1 MPTIQFSIAGAE
13 AGSAIKAITGLTLAR
28 TIAIGVSRGEGA
40 QDTLIEADPKRH
52 VVALAFAGGPTLY
65 VNPADVAALLGSTG
79 GTSRGAD
86 GVAEGVVR
94 IGAALPGV
102 ASRGIG
108 DMILSGFGLFDLGID
123 KAADLA
129 TPKIAGLIENS
140 VNPGVWKLACD
151 TLPVKTALTVKMP
164 ANTPVDQALLIF
176 IHGTGSC
183 TGGGFAGLWLNNKD
197 MLRELFGRYPDRVFA
212 LDHKTLTES
221 PIQNAIALA
230 EALPQGARVHLVTH
244 SRGGLVA
251 DLLSRAQRWPA
262 DGDASGPAADP
273 FDAKD
278 IQAFAGEK
286 QYEGYGALLEKLGA
300 LLKSKRIIVE
310 RVVRV
315 ASPSRGTILAS
326 RRLDLYLSTLSWLVG
341 KAADAAAVAGLIPV
355 AGVIGAAE
363 ALAKLAAAIAH
374 NRTDAEKLP
383 GIEAMMP
390 ERKIVAMLNRTDVR
404 VGGDLRAIAGDIETG
419 DSFGAWLKVKLVDAF
434 YWEDHDLVVNTS
446 SMDKGPRRLPGKA
459 SRLFD
464 QGPKVDHFSYFS
476 NRRTARALNEALK
489 EPPPTGF
496 TLTEA
501 AGESVGRGARAVRG
515 EATPER
521 PAVVVLHGIMGS
533 NLKAGDV
540 RVWFRL
546 GRIVVGDFPKL
557 AFGQAGVTPD
567 GLIGR
572 AYDRLLDT
580 LAATHEVIP
589 FAYDWRAPI
598 EDASRQLERVVSAA
612 LDARKS
618 SRQPVRIVA
627 HSMGGLVT
635 RALQW
640 QAPQT
645 WERMM
650 SNPGARILMLGVP
663 NQGSMTPAAV
673 LTGRDAFVNMLE
685 GVDLVHG
692 PKEFLAV
699 AAGFPGF
706 LQLLACAEDSTQDW
720 YSAAA
725 WEALLSIDKARPE
738 MDFSGE
744 SPRPIMRR
752 DWTAPTQAVLD
763 SARAFQRKLAQQ
775 DLKPYADRI
784 HIVHGC
790 ARETPVRAAQVDGA
804 FEFECVAEGDGRVT
818 WKAGRI
824 PEVKTSEWY
833 VDAAHGDLADA
844 EDAFIGY
851 VQLLRDGTT
860 LNLATTPPKRGFFR
874 SADGSAAAPDARSR
888 YGFAIARFPATEEEL
903 VDAALGAWPRV
914 KRAERHL
921 PAVAVKVLHANLRYI
936 DDPVMLGHQAGT
948 GLYSAEK
955 FLDGVFKQRLSEA
968 IRLEVYPGPLGT
980 SDSFLPPQDDSGN
993 GVRVRPERAI
1003 IVGLGEV
1010 GELTPA
1016 NLQGTVGAALVRYA
1030 QREAQRSAS
1039 DGKPLEL
1046 SVASLLIGT
1055 GASNISVADSVQAI
1069 MFAVQDAN
1077 ARLAQAELRPDAR
1090 FVGLTFVDY
1099 YENMAIE
1106 ALRAALMVAKD
1117 RPALQVAKE
1126 LARKGAVYERNRL
1139 KPDAGGW
1146 PQFISITENQ
1156 HGELVFSLA
1165 TDRARSQVL
1174 EQATQR
1180 ALIDRLVRDGEAS
1193 TGNSD
1198 AIGEMLFE
1206 LLVPNDLKEDADAGR
1221 ALVLDVDAAAAAYP
1235 WEMLIKTV
1243 NGNQRRLSL
1252 IGPVVRKLKLTQFRK
1267 HPNDARGR
1275 RALVIG
1281 APLCPTLPRLPGALA
1296 EAQEVARVLQAD
1308 HARGAG
1314 ADAEVKLLPERPML
1328 EILRAVFDKHWRIM
1342 HFAGHGMYRPKKE
1355 GEQGHDLS
1363 GMVLSD
1369 GVALSPIEIGQMRSV
1384 PQLVFV
1390 NCCSLGKIE
1399 PGMATEKLN
1408 ETTLTSRRGEYAA
1421 NLAEQL
1427 IRNGVR
1433 CVVAAAWAVDDNA
1446 ASEFARTFYSSLL
1459 DGAPFGQAVLAAREM
1474 TFRRHPNCN
1483 TWAAYQCYGDLEW
1496 RYQEKGS
1503 LSASGAGYQE
1513 ILVESELLERLEAIL
1528 VQSDGAAGGTEAHK
1542 ALTARLAALERDYG
1556 AKWNDSGEVAESF
1569 AAALAALGDMTK
1581 AIDWY
1586 DRAVRSHQGNARF
1599 KAMEQWINLRVRAAQ
1614 AGGLKKRKDVEK
1626 ALAELQALIGI
1637 APTPERRS
1645 LMGSAYKRMAL
1656 LLEPDSPSLGKT
1668 LDAMQKAY
1676 ENAIELTSKAKRH
1689 ASFYP
1694 AMNAAAAAIGRQLA
1708 AGETRGEPALKEA
1721 FTRCEQLIA
1730 EANNKAADFWT
1741 HTAEIELA
1749 LYRSLHAGSL
1759 TRECDAL
1766 QARYTTLA
1774 GRSGTRR
1781 EWGSVRDQLEFL
1793 LFTTGKKAQPRSRV
1807 ATRTPLDKLFKG
1819 VSKLAE

>member
-13 AGSAIKAITGLTLAR
+13 AGSAIQPITGLPLAR
-28 TIAIGVSRGEGA
+28 TIAIGVSRGEGT
-40 QDTLIEADPKRH
+40 QDTLIEADAERH

-79 GTSRGAD
+79 GASRGAD
-86 GVAEGVVR
+86 GVADGVVR

-108 DMILSGFGLFDLGID
+108 DMILSGFGLFDFGTD

-129 TPKIAGLIENS
+129 TPMIAELIEKS
-140 VNPGVWKLACD
+140 VNPGVWKLTHD
-151 TLPVKTALTVKMP
+151 TLPVKTALAVKM
-164 ANTPVDQALLIF
+164 AADTPVDQPLLIF

-197 MLRELFGRYPDRVFA
+197 MLKELFERYPERVFA

-230 EALPQGARVHLVTH
+230 KALPQGARVHLVTH

-262 DGDASGPAADP
+262 DGDASGQAADP

-278 IQAFAGEK
+278 IALFAGDE
-286 QYEGYGALLEKLGA
+286 QYKDYDKRLQELGN
-300 LLKSKRIIVE
+300 LLKAKRIVVE

-341 KAADAAAVAGLIPV
+341 KAAEAAAVAGLVPV

-374 NRTDAEKLP
+374 KRTDAKALP

-404 VGGDLRAIAGDIETG
+404 VGGDLRAIAGDIEAG
-419 DSFGAWLKVKLVDAF
+419 DTLGAWLKVKLVDAF

-496 TLTEA
+496 TLTES

-515 EATPER
+515 EATPDR
-521 PAVVVLHGIMGS
+521 PAVVVLNGIMGS

-540 RVWFRL
+540 RVWLRL

-572 AYDRLLDT
+572 AYDRLLAT

-598 EDASRQLERVVSAA
+598 EDAARQLDRVVTAA

-650 SNPGARILMLGVP
+650 SMPEARILMLGVP
-663 NQGSMTPAAV
+663 NQGSMAPAAV

-685 GVDLVHG
+685 AVDLVHG
-692 PKEFLAV
+692 PKEFLSV

-706 LQLLACAEDSTQDW
+706 LQLLACPEDATQDW
-720 YSAAA
+720 YNAAA
-725 WEALLSIDKARPE
+725 WEALLSIDQARPD

-752 DWTAPTQAVLD
+752 DWTAPAQAVLD

-824 PEVKTSEWY
+824 PDVKTSEWY

-874 SADGSAAAPDARSR
+874 SADGSAVAPDARSR

-980 SDSFLPPQDDSGN
+980 SDSFLPPQDDSGT

-1016 NLQGTVGAALVRYA
+1016 NLQGTVAAALVRYA

-1039 DGKPLEL
+1039 EGKPLEL

-1055 GASNISVADSVQAI
+1055 GASNISVANSVQAI

-1077 ARLAQAELRPDAR
+1077 ARLAQAQLRPDAR

-1117 RPALQVAKE
+1117 RPALQVEKK
-1126 LARKGAVYERNRL
+1126 LARKGMVYERNRL
-1139 KPDAGGW
+1139 KPDVGGW

-1156 HGELVFSLA
+1156 HRELVFSLA

-1180 ALIDRLVRDGEAS
+1180 SLIDRLVRDGEAS

-1198 AIGEMLFE
+1198 AIGELLFE

-1221 ALVLDVDAAAAAYP
+1221 ALVLDVDTAAAAYP

-1252 IGPVVRKLKLTQFRK
+1252 ISPVVRKLKLTQFRK
-1267 HPNDARGR
+1267 HPNDARGH

-1308 HARGAG
+1308 QSRG
-1314 ADAEVKLLPERPML
+1314 ADAEVKLLPEKPML

-1355 GEQGHDLS
+1355 GEQGQDLS
-1363 GMVLSD
+1363 GMVLSE
-1369 GVALSPIEIGQMRSV
+1369 GVVLSPIEIGQMRSV

-1399 PGMATEKLN
+1399 PGVATEKLN

-1446 ASEFARTFYSSLL
+1446 ASDFAQTFYSSLL

-1474 TFRRHPNCN
+1474 TFRRHPGCN

-1496 RYQEKGS
+1496 RYLEKGS
-1503 LSASGAGYQE
+1503 LSASGAGDQE

-1556 AKWNDSGEVAESF
+1556 ARWSDSGAVAESF
-1569 AAALAALGDMTK
+1569 ATALAALGETAK

-1586 DRAVRSHQGNARF
+1586 GRAVRSHQGDARF

-1614 AGGLKKRKDVEK
+1614 AGGAEKKKDVEN
-1626 ALAELQALIGI
+1626 ALAELKALIGI
-1637 APTPERRS
+1637 APTPERAS

-1656 LLEPDSPSLGKT
+1656 LLEPDSKELGTT
-1668 LDAMQKAY
+1668 LGAMQQAY
-1676 ENAIELTSKAKRH
+1676 ESAERLTLEAKLYT
-1689 ASFYP
+1689 SFYP
-1694 AMNAAAAAIGRQLA
+1694 AMNAVAAAVGRQLA
-1708 AGETRGEPALKEA
+1708 AGETRGDPKLEET
-1721 FTRCEQLIA
+1721 FTRCEELVA
-1730 EANNKAADFWT
+1730 EANKQAADFWS

-1759 TRECDAL
+1759 TRECAAL
-1766 QARYTTLA
+1766 EARYTTLA

-1781 EWGSVRDQLEFL
+1781 EWGSVRDQLAFL
-1793 LFTTGKKAQPRSRV
+1793 LFTTGEKVEPRGRV
-1807 ATRTPLDKLFKG
+1807 ATRKALDRLFKA
-1819 VSKLAE
+1819 VSKLAQ

>member
-13 AGSAIKAITGLTLAR
+13 AGSAIQPITGLPLAR
-28 TIAIGVSRGEGA
+28 NIAIGVSRGEGA
-40 QDTLIEADPKRH
+40 QDTLIEADAERH

-65 VNPADVAALLGSTG
+65 VNPADVAALLGGTG
-79 GTSRGAD
+79 GASRGAD

-108 DMILSGFGLFDLGID
+108 DMILSGFGLFDFGTD

-129 TPKIAGLIENS
+129 TPKIAQSIENS
-140 VNPGVWKLACD
+140 VSPGVWKLTHD

-164 ANTPVDQALLIF
+164 ANTPVDQPLLIF

-183 TGGGFAGLWLNNKD
+183 TGGGFAGLWLDNKE
-197 MLRELFGRYPDRVFA
+197 MLGELFERYPDRVFA

-262 DGDASGPAADP
+262 DGDASGTAADP

-278 IQAFAGEK
+278 IAFFAGDE
-286 QYEGYGALLEKLGA
+286 QYKDYDKRLQELGN
-300 LLKSKRIIVE
+300 LLKNKRIIVE

-341 KAADAAAVAGLIPV
+341 KAADAAAVAGLLPV

-374 NRTDAEKLP
+374 KRTDAKELP

-501 AGESVGRGARAVRG
+501 LGEPVGRGARAVRA
-515 EATPER
+515 EATPDR

-546 GRIVVGDFPKL
+546 GRIVAGDFPKL

-598 EDASRQLERVVSAA
+598 EDATRQLDRVVTAA

-650 SNPGARILMLGVP
+650 STPGARILMLGVP
-663 NQGSMTPAAV
+663 NQGSMAPAAV

-692 PKEFLAV
+692 PKEFLSV

-720 YSAAA
+720 YNAAA
-725 WEALLSIDKARPE
+725 WEALLSIDKARPD

-824 PEVKTSEWY
+824 PEVNAPQWY

-860 LNLATTPPKRGFFR
+860 LSLATTPPKRGFFR
-874 SADGSAAAPDARSR
+874 SADGSAAVPDARSR

-914 KRAERHL
+914 KRTARHL

-936 DDPVMLGHQAGT
+936 DDPLMLGHQAGT

-955 FLDGVFKQRLSEA
+955 FLDGVYRQRLSEA
-968 IRLEVYPGPLGT
+968 IRLDVYPGALGT
-980 SDSFLPPQDDSGN
+980 SDSFLPPQDASAK

-1016 NLQGTVGAALVRYA
+1016 NLQTTIGAALVRFA
-1030 QREAQRSAS
+1030 QGEAQHSAP
-1039 DGKPLEL
+1039 DAGPLEL
-1046 SVASLLIGT
+1046 VVASLLIGT
-1055 GASNISVADSVQAI
+1055 GASNISVPDSVQAI

-1099 YENMAIE
+1099 YENIAIE
-1106 ALRAALMVAKD
+1106 ALRAALMVAKE
-1117 RPALQVAKE
+1117 RPALQVEME
-1126 LARKGAVYERNRL
+1126 LARKGPVYERNRL

-1146 PQFISITENQ
+1146 PQFISITQNQ
-1156 HGELVFSLA
+1156 HRELVFSLA

-1180 ALIDRLVRDGEAS
+1180 VLIDRLVRDGEAS

-1198 AIGEMLFE
+1198 AIGELLFE

-1221 ALVLDVDAAAAAYP
+1221 ALVLDVDTAAAAYP

-1243 NGNQRRLSL
+1243 NGKQRRLSL
-1252 IGPVVRKLKLTQFRK
+1252 ISPVVRKLKLTQFRK
-1267 HPNDARGR
+1267 RPNDARGH

-1308 HARGAG
+1308 SANR
-1314 ADAEVKLLPERPML
+1314 ADAEVKLLAEKPML
-1328 EILRAVFDKHWRIM
+1328 EILRAVFDNHWRIM

-1355 GEQGHDLS
+1355 GEQGQALS

-1369 GVALSPIEIGQMRSV
+1369 GVVLSPVEIGQMRSV

-1399 PGMATEKLN
+1399 AGVTTERLN

-1446 ASEFARTFYSSLL
+1446 ASDFAQTFYSSLL
-1459 DGAPFGQAVLAAREM
+1459 EGAPFGRAVLAAREM
-1474 TFRRHPNCN
+1474 TFRRHPGCN

-1496 RYQEKGS
+1496 RYREKGP
-1503 LSASGAGYQE
+1503 LSASGAANQE

-1556 AKWNDSGEVAESF
+1556 AKWSDSGEVAESF
-1569 AAALAALGDMTK
+1569 AAALAALGETTK
-1581 AIDWY
+1581 AIEWY
-1586 DRAVRSHQGNARF
+1586 GRSVRSHQGNARF

-1614 AGGLKKRKDVEK
+1614 AGGAEKKEDVEK

-1637 APTPERRS
+1637 APTPERAS
-1645 LMGSAYKRMAL
+1645 LMGSAYKRLAL
-1656 LLEPDSPSLGKT
+1656 LLEPDSENLVTT
-1668 LDAMQKAY
+1668 LDDMQKAY
-1676 ENAIELTSKAKRH
+1676 ENAIELTPEAKRY
-1689 ASFYP
+1689 AAFYP

-1708 AGETRGEPALKEA
+1708 AGENRGELKLKDA

-1730 EANNKAADFWT
+1730 EANNKAADFWS

-1766 QARYTTLA
+1766 EARYTTLA

-1781 EWGSVRDQLEFL
+1781 EWGSVRDQLAFL
-1793 LFTTGKKAQPRSRV
+1793 LFTTGEKAQPRSRV
-1807 ATRTPLDKLFKG
+1807 ATRRALDRLFKA
-1819 VSKLAE
+1819 VSKLAQ